1 MGRAD
6 INEEKTR
13 QLAACRLLTEQAY
26 IDKNIILNVKVQI
39 ARLRGL
45 GIETR
50 LEPEYHEIFILLA
63 ARAKVRGARRIRI
76 CRCCDVNAKRP
87 VNFQSNTISKR

>member
-13 QLAACRLLTEQAY
+13 ALAACRLLSEQAY
-26 IDKNIILNVKVQI
+26 INKNTILNVKVQI

-45 GIETR
+45 GIEIR
-50 LEPEYHEIFILLA
+50 SEPEYYEIFILLA
-63 ARAKVRGARRIRI
+63 ARAKVRGAAANSHMS
-76 CRCCDVNAKRP
+76 VL
-87 VNFQSNTISKR
+87 